1 LSPEWTMSMSASYTD
16 AKITNPSA
24 QFIGNVVG
32 SIRSCQT
39 ASNCVIPVLN
49 VPKDA
54 GSIAI
59 MYATDVAP
67 GYRLTTRVADSYVGS
82 SYDES
87 FYFGLPLAAYSISNA
102 RVTLAH
108 DSWSANLF
116 VDNLTNKIAQI
127 SANNTSFQVNIPQL
141 VRYSTNQPRT
151 VGMQLNYRF

>member
-1 LSPEWTMSMSASYTD
+1 
-16 AKITNPSA
+16 
-24 QFIGNVVG
+24 
-32 SIRSCQT
+32 
-39 ASNCVIPVLN
+39 VIPVLN